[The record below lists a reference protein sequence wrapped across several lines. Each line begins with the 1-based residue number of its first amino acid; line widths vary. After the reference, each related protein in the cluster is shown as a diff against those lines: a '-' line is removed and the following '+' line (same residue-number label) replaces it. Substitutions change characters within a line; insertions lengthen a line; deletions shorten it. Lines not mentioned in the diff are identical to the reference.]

1 MKNHPLLL
9 AVSALALAALACQ
22 AVNIPAVKIETTETV
37 VEKVQIAPP
46 QDSGDPIDVV
56 LAFGAGELNIEP
68 GSREQLIEGTVTYNI
83 SDLKPEITES
93 AGRVQLSAGDINM
106 RRIPRLTGDMEN
118 QWDLRLGDAPI
129 NLTLEA
135 GAYDGNLELGGL
147 ALHSLTIQD
156 GAADVDLSFSESNQ
170 VEMDRFSYETG
181 ASHAD
186 LEGLANANFEELT
199 FTSGAGEY
207 TLDFSGDLQRD
218 ARVIIEAG
226 LSSLSVIVPED
237 MNVELEVE
245 GDLSPVEIDGR
256 WEKNGNTYTVSG
268 SGPKL
273 TVHMTIGAGSITL
286 RTR

>member
-1 MKNHPLLL
+1 MKNHPLLF

-22 AVNIPAVKIETTETV
+22 AVNIPAARIETTETV
-37 VEKVQIAPP
+37 VEKIQIAPL

-56 LAFGAGELNIEP
+56 LEFGAGELNIEP
-68 GSREQLIEGTVTYNI
+68 GAKEQLIEGTVTYNI
-83 SDLKPEITES
+83 PDLKPEITES
-93 AGRVQLSAGDINM
+93 AGRVQLSTREINL
-106 RRIPRLTGDMEN
+106 RGIPRLTGDMKN

-129 NLTLEA
+129 NLTLKA
-135 GAYDGNLELGGL
+135 GAYDGTLELGDL
-147 ALHSLTIQD
+147 ALHSLTIED
-156 GAADVDLSFSESNQ
+156 GAADVNLSFSEPNQ

-181 ASHAD
+181 ASHAE

-199 FTSGAGEY
+199 FTSGAGDY
-207 TLDFSGDLQRD
+207 TLDFSGDLRRD
-218 ARVIIEAG
+218 ARATIEAG

-237 MNVELEVE
+237 MNVELKVE
-245 GDLSPVEIDGR
+245 GDLSSVEINGR

-273 TVHMTIGAGSITL
+273 TIQMTMGAGSITL